1 MKSLAVTAVVNV
13 RWQYALA
20 KVFLLLLFLMASPYV
35 MASSNRWSGLTY
47 PVPLGIF
54 MQGSVQCLMLPD
66 QLENGIVSLL
76 IIEDLVRHHSFDSVP
91 EQVVLSPTLNLERS
105 VDASVSAGAGHLNSA
120 FSSTVFTRAVLVET
134 GDFVHRGCW

>member
-1 MKSLAVTAVVNV
+1 
-13 RWQYALA
+13 
-20 KVFLLLLFLMASPYV
+20 
-35 MASSNRWSGLTY
+35 
-47 PVPLGIF
+47 

-66 QLENGIVSLL
+66 QLEKGIVSLL